1 MFKRMSISEKVIWL
15 TPWEKR
21 QNKKFQLK
29 DKIIKQN
36 VENFKIFQ
44 RLRKVIPASES
55 AGYCHTS
62 GFIFFFFL
70 ASSCTHIHSS
80 FSVQSWNQLEQG
92 MEDEC
97 PMLRLASELDV
108 KDTYKLWELLLITFW
123 IRSRSLFTCICNKHN
138 IGYQTLQID

>member
-15 TPWEKR
+15 TPWKKR

-62 GFIFFFFL
+62 GFIFFFFWL
-70 ASSCTHIHSS
+70 HLVPTSTQAFQFRAET
-80 FSVQSWNQLEQG
+80 SWNKAWKMNAQ
-92 MEDEC
+92 C
-97 PMLRLASELDV
+97 
-108 KDTYKLWELLLITFW
+108 
-123 IRSRSLFTCICNKHN
+123 
-138 IGYQTLQID
+138 